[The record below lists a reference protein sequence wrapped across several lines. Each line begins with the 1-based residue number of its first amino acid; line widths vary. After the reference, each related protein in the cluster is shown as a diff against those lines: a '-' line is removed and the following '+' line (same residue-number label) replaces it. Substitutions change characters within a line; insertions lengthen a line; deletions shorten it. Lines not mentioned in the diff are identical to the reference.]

1 MNMKKLLA
9 IIPILA
15 AVLSSCNGTITEAE
29 VRNHEDP
36 VLAEPESLTLS
47 SASLSLSFEAGKKDS
62 TYIVTESATVNVTIN
77 PDAVSWLDYTVDG
90 LKIVVRAK
98 EENPEF
104 TDRTGVITVIV
115 GQGASASSAE
125 LSVVQAGAP
134 VPVLKLAVTEV
145 KVGNAAGS
153 MGVSSI
159 TETNQESIS
168 VSVDEGSSEWCSAS
182 ISGTVITI
190 TAVKENP
197 DTLIERVATV
207 SVIGNRITKT
217 ITVAQAV
224 ALPPTRVGKPYGTE
238 GIYFWRNPNDPYE
251 YRVVSKMAAIRPWGP
266 KTVAGCPGTSKTAE
280 QACESIRSQPDYGTN
295 YYALQYCDSLGTGWL
310 MPSYADAENLYEVYN
325 GLRYDNKKSN
335 ATQAVP
341 NAMTDFEKECRM
353 KFDAVMTSIGG
364 VLLNTQDW
372 SKDGDAMWVCGENTA
387 GDNGW
392 YFRFGKPGYTHGAKT
407 NLTRYVRCVKAV
419 NVKQQ

>member
-1 MNMKKLLA
+1 MNMKKILA

-104 TDRTGVITVIV
+104 TDRTGIITVIV

-134 VPVLKLAVTEV
+134 LPVLKLAVTEV

-153 MGVSSI
+153 KGVSSI

-168 VSVDEGSSEWCSAS
+168 VSVDEGSSEWCEAS
-182 ISGTVITI
+182 VSGTVITI
-190 TAVKENP
+190 TALKENP

-238 GIYFWRNPNDPYE
+238 GIYYWRNPDDPYE
-251 YRVVSKMAAIRPWGP
+251 YRIVSKQSALRNWGP
-266 KTVAGCPGTSKTAE
+266 PTVAGCPGTSKNCE
-280 QACESIRSQPDYGTN
+280 EACKSIRSQADYGTN

-310 MPSYADAENLYEVYN
+310 MPSYAEIENLYEAYN
-325 GLRYDNKKSN
+325 GLRFDNKKGPASQ
-335 ATQAVP
+335 TVP
-341 NAMTDFEKECRM
+341 DSMTDVEKAARA

-364 VLLNTQDW
+364 VLLNSQAGN
-372 SKDGDAMWVCGENTA
+372 KDGDSIWVCGENTA
-387 GDNGW
+387 GTNGW
-392 YFRFGKPGYTHGAKT
+392 WLRFGRPNYSHSTKT
-407 NLTRYVRCVKAV
+407 GLKYVRCIKTV